1 MRSSKA
7 KLRAAIF
14 LLSLP
19 VGIHTSAALQA
30 GEPTRHCHAVT
41 KGNRYHTSSPV
52 PSRRLIIIVKQ
63 PAAVAPATAA
73 TANDQGQLRKQLA
86 DIAQRMQQRV
96 EQCRKTALQTA
107 EGEGTVQK
115 QLQDHNQEVA
125 ASQRLILFARN
136 LLTASESKIVLE
148 GRELTSEQL
157 GGLLATVVEEHQKL
171 LEQGRKLRIDAAA
184 ATAAREGADEQLAR
198 WQQQQAELLQLVD
211 SLTSDN
217 SLGTTENPQP
227 IETPDTQRLAKEL
240 AARLETLLP
249 PPAN

>member
-19 VGIHTSAALQA
+19 VGIHTSTPLQA

-41 KGNRYHTSSPV
+41 KANRYHTSSPV
-52 PSRRLIIIVKQ
+52 PSRRLIIVKQ
-63 PAAVAPATAA
+63 PAAVAPANATA
-73 TANDQGQLRKQLA
+73 ANDQGQLRKQLA

-157 GGLLATVVEEHQKL
+157 GGLLATLVEEHQKL

-184 ATAAREGADEQLAR
+184 ATAARKGADEQLAR

-227 IETPDTQRLAKEL
+227 IETADTQRLAKEL